1 MGRRSVIQCCVSRR
15 LLRYNTWLPL
25 IIGVLIAVIF
35 LADFL
40 TPTGVIVSMLYPLP
54 IYLTRFLRPL
64 RVVPA
69 SAVLCTALT
78 ILTWY
83 ASPLAGTPWIV
94 MINRLLVI
102 CLIWGTAYLTAQIK
116 VLYGYIRVCSACKK
130 IGDDE
135 GRWVAW
141 ELYISRHSE
150 ADFTHGM
157 CEECGLKLYPEA
169 FKTAS
174 RKFLS
179 M

>member
-1 MGRRSVIQCCVSRR
+1 
-15 LLRYNTWLPL
+15 LPL

-130 IGDDE
+130 IEDDE

>member
-1 MGRRSVIQCCVSRR
+1 MLQSNVPRR

-25 IIGVLIAVIF
+25 FIGVLIAGIF

-40 TPTGVIVSMLYPLP
+40 TPTGVIVSILYPIP
-54 IYLTRFLRPL
+54 VYLTRFLRPL

-69 SAVLCTALT
+69 SAALCTALT
-78 ILTWY
+78 VITWY
-83 ASPLAGTPWIV
+83 ASPLAGIPWIV
-94 MINRLLVI
+94 MMNRLLVV

-116 VLYGYIRVCSACKK
+116 ILYGYIRVCSACKK
-130 IGDDE
+130 IQDDG

-169 FKTAS
+169 FTAVS
-174 RKFLS
+174 RKFMS

>member
-1 MGRRSVIQCCVSRR
+1 VVLSIVPRR
-15 LLRYNTWLPL
+15 LLRYNAWLPL
-25 IIGVLIAVIF
+25 VIGAFIAGIF
-35 LADFL
+35 LVDLL
-40 TPTGVIVSMLYPLP
+40 TPMSVIVSMLYAIP
-54 IYLTRFLRPL
+54 IYLTRFLGPF

-69 SAVLCTALT
+69 FAVLCTALT
-78 ILTWY
+78 LIGWY
-83 ASPLAGTPWIV
+83 ASSPGGVAWVVTV
-94 MINRLLVI
+94 NRLLAI

-130 IGDDE
+130 IEED

-141 ELYISRHSE
+141 EVYISRHSE

-157 CEECGLKLYPEA
+157 CEECGMKLYPEA
-169 FKTAS
+169 FKKVS

>member
-1 MGRRSVIQCCVSRR
+1 MVQSRVPR
-15 LLRYNTWLPL
+15 HLLRYNAWLPL
-25 IIGVLIAVIF
+25 FIGVLIAGIF

-40 TPTGVIVSMLYPLP
+40 TPTGVTVSMLYSIP

-64 RVVPA
+64 RVVTA
-69 SAVLCTALT
+69 SAALCTALT
-78 ILTWY
+78 VITWY
-83 ASPLAGTPWIV
+83 GSPLAGTPWIGMV
-94 MINRLLVI
+94 NRLLAV
-102 CLIWGTAYLTAQIK
+102 CLIWGTAYLTVQIK
-116 VLYGYIRVCSACKK
+116 VLYGYVRVCSACKK
-130 IGDDE
+130 IEDDG

>member
-1 MGRRSVIQCCVSRR
+1 VVQSAVPRR
-15 LLRYNTWLPL
+15 LLRYHAWLPL
-25 IIGVLIAVIF
+25 VIGAFTAGIF
-35 LADFL
+35 LVDLL
-40 TPTGVIVSMLYPLP
+40 TPMSVMVSMLYAIP
-54 IYLTRFLRPL
+54 IYLTRFLRQL

-69 SAVLCTALT
+69 FAVLCT
-78 ILTWY
+78 ILTFIGWY
-83 ASPLAGTPWIV
+83 ASAPIGIAWVVTV
-94 MINRLLVI
+94 NRLLAV

-130 IGDDE
+130 IEED
-135 GRWVAW
+135 GRWVVW
-141 ELYISRHSE
+141 EVYISRHSE

-169 FKTAS
+169 FKKMS